1 MSEPTLYVIP
11 TPIGS
16 TVKASMPPQDIEIVR
31 SIRHFVVENE
41 RQAWKFLSQIF
52 PSDQRSDIII
62 AQIPKNI
69 FNIDVRPFLIPLREG
84 HSVGLI
90 SDAGYPTI
98 LDPGY
103 PIVRQA
109 HREDFPVK
117 VLIGP
122 SSVFMA
128 LAGSGLNGQNFTVHG
143 YIPQRNTRQWLL
155 KIESISRRHNQSQI
169 FMETPYRTPQTFRL
183 MVKTLHP
190 NTQICVAQ
198 ALTTPNEFIYT
209 APVRWWYKNVDQVL
223 KYPTIFIIQ
232 A

>member
-16 TVKASMPPQDIEIVR
+16 AACYSLTQHGIEIVKSLR
-31 SIRHFVVENE
+31 YFVVENK
-41 RQAWKFLSQIF
+41 RQAWKFLSQLF
-52 PSDQRSDIII
+52 SPEQRDEIII
-62 AQIPKNI
+62 TQMPKNI
-69 FNIDVRPFLIPLREG
+69 FTIDVRPFLIPLRDG
-84 HSVGLI
+84 HSLGLL

-122 SSVFMA
+122 SSVFLA

-155 KIESISRRHNQSQI
+155 RIESISRKYNQSQI

-190 NTQICVAQ
+190 NTQICVAH
-198 ALTTPNEFIYT
+198 ALTTPNEFLYT
-209 APVRWWYKNVDQVL
+209 APVRWWYKNVDQVR

>member
-11 TPIGS
+11 TPIGG
-16 TVKASMPPQDIEIVR
+16 TVENSLTPEGIEIVKSLR
-31 SIRHFVVENE
+31 YFVVENQ

-52 PSDQRSDIII
+52 PVEQRS
-62 AQIPKNI
+62 QIVISQMPRNI
-69 FNIDVRPFLIPLREG
+69 FNIDVRPFLVPLREG
-84 HSVGLI
+84 HSLGLL

-122 SSVFMA
+122 SSVFLA

-143 YIPQRNTRQWLL
+143 YIPQRNIRQWLL
-155 KIESISRRHNQSQI
+155 RIESISRKYNQSQI

-198 ALTTPNEFIYT
+198 ALTTPNEFLYT